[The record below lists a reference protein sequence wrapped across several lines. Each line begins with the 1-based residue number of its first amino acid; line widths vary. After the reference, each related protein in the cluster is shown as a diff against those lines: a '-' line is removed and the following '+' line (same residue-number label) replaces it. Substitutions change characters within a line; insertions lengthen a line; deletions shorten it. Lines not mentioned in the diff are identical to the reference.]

1 MMLLKVKSVEN
12 VRGGQCERWKID
24 QSRKSSMCE
33 SIRSEFISGE
43 FDDVSCNL
51 ERSELEN
58 RS

>member
-1 MMLLKVKSVEN
+1 M
-12 VRGGQCERWKID
+12 CESIR
-24 QSRKSSMCE
+24 SE